1 MERWHLI
8 LVAGA
13 ALLVAGCEQK
23 NKKTEPLKEE
33 PAPAPHTTDNLG
45 ATDPYANDP
54 LLPPDNAADTRV
66 TTPPPPPES
75 SGKTAKSAPA
85 RATSGRT
92 HVVAK
97 GDTLSSIARKY
108 YGDSSKWKTIF
119 NANRNR
125 IADPNRLTVGT
136 KLIIP

>member
-1 MERWHLI
+1 MERWPLI

-33 PAPAPHTTDNLG
+33 PAPAPLANDNMG
-45 ATDPYANDP
+45 ATDPYASDP
-54 LLPPDNAADTRV
+54 LLPTDNAADTRV
-66 TTPPPPPES
+66 TTPPPAKS
-75 SGKTAKSAPA
+75 SGKTAKSAAAP
-85 RATSGRT
+85 ATSGRT

-125 IADPNRLTVGT
+125 ISDPNRLTVGT

>member
-33 PAPAPHTTDNLG
+33 PAPAPYANDNGG
-45 ATDPYANDP
+45 ATDPYASDP
-54 LLPPDNAADTRV
+54 LLPTDNAADTRV
-66 TTPPPPPES
+66 TTPPPPKS
-75 SGKTAKSAPA
+75 SGKTAKSAAAPA
-85 RATSGRT
+85 TAGRT